1 MNLIVFSDKPI
12 DDSSAPL
19 LSVALNYDIQYQM
32 SRFMTKPTKVH
43 VRPTKTQVS
52 LGILPV

>member
-32 SRFMTKPTKVH
+32 SRLMTKPTKVH
-43 VRPTKTQVS
+43 VRPTKTQIS